1 VTTYQPRTLPVPP
14 ISPVEVLTNRLGT
27 ALVRWSLRHAERR
40 ALRAVTARERAL
52 RRALGGQ
59 APAITSTTTDLVAA
73 ELRRRW

>member
-40 ALRAVTARERAL
+40 ALRAVTERERAY
-52 RRALGGQ
+52 RHTLGER
-59 APAITSTTTDLVAA
+59 APAITSTTTGLIAA
-73 ELRRRW
+73 ELRRRG

>member
-1 VTTYQPRTLPVPP
+1 MTTYQPRTLPVPP

-40 ALRAVTARERAL
+40 ALRAVTDRKRAY
-52 RRALGGQ
+52 RRALGQQGSTT
-59 APAITSTTTDLVAA
+59 TSTTTDLIAA

>member
-1 VTTYQPRTLPVPP
+1 MTTYQPRTLPVPP

-40 ALRAVTARERAL
+40 VLRAVTARERAL
-52 RRALGGQ
+52 RRALGEQ
-59 APAITSTTTDLVAA
+59 APKITSTTTGLVAA